1 MTRQS
6 ISDLWDNSQ
15 EPKIHVNCS
24 PKKGVCEWWR
34 WRGAGVD
41 QGKQLKK

>member
-24 PKKGVCEWWR
+24 PKKVCVSG
-34 WRGAGVD
+34 GAGGVRVSTRENS
-41 QGKQLKK
+41 